1 MAVSAV
7 EQMCAGAPSWSE
19 VPSLWSKLFPWV
31 CGPYL
36 SFFAYVPLA
45 VLPER
50 DLPCGCFCTWLRSL
64 VRAVLAGRCETAK
77 GGRGRDRAS
86 RCAVSR

>member
-7 EQMCAGAPSWSE
+7 EQMCAGAPSWSQ

-36 SFFAYVPLA
+36 SFFAYFPLA

-50 DLPCGCFCTWLRSL
+50 DLPWRLFLHM
-64 VRAVLAGRCETAK
+64 AKIAGASGA
-77 GGRGRDRAS
+77 GGE
-86 RCAVSR
+86 V